1 MPTPA
6 DQMFVQLRTIHADEL
21 RKRAP
26 NGGVIPKA
34 ARHILC
40 RRIPQAAATMPSAC
54 QAVKR

>member
-1 MPTPA
+1 
-6 DQMFVQLRTIHADEL
+6 MFVQLRTIHADEL

-40 RRIPQAAATMPSAC
+40 WRIPQAAATMPSTC